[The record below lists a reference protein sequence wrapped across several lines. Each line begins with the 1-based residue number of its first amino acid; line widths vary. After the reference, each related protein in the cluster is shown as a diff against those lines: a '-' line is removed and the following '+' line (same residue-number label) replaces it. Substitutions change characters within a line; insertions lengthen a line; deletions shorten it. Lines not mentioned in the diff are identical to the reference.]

1 VLGYYSV
8 IKKNEIMSFAEKWT
22 EQEIIMLSETGQTE
36 KDKYCILSQ
45 MMNLDLKKMNDTGIK
60 QELFGR

>member
-1 VLGYYSV
+1 
-8 IKKNEIMSFAEKWT
+8 MSFAEKWT